1 MAERLTEYM
10 RRRCLALNAD
20 DRAELAGMLLQ
31 SLEGESR
38 IDKAG
43 TLAAIRQAVLDT
55 YGVDILKRG
64 RSQPGA
70 DCKMVAAALALHLLP
85 ISQSEVARW
94 MGVKPCTVNY
104 YNRQVRE
111 ALDMPVT
118 NPRLIA
124 EYKTIFKQYGKN
136 KTE

>member
-1 MAERLTEYM
+1 M
-10 RRRCLALNAD
+10 RRRCLALNAY
-20 DRAELAGMLLQ
+20 DRADLAGMLLQ

-38 IDKAG
+38 LDKAG
-43 TLAAIRQAVLDT
+43 TLAAIRQAVLDA
-55 YGVDILKRG
+55 YGVDVLKRG

-70 DCKMVAAALALHLLP
+70 DCKMVAAALALDLLP

-124 EYKTIFKQYGKN
+124 EYKTIYEQYGKN

>member
-10 RRRCLALNAD
+10 RRRCLALNAN
-20 DRAELAGMLLQ
+20 DRADLAGMLLQ

-38 IDKAG
+38 IDKDG
-43 TLAAIRQAVLDT
+43 TLAAIRQAVLDA

-124 EYKTIFKQYGKN
+124 EYKTIFEQYGKN
-136 KTE
+136 KAE

>member
-1 MAERLTEYM
+1 M
-10 RRRCLALNAD
+10 RRRCLALNTD
-20 DRAELAGMLLQ
+20 DRADLAGLLLQ

-38 IDKAG
+38 IDKDG
-43 TLAAIRQAVLDT
+43 TLAAIRQAVLDA
-55 YGVDILKRG
+55 YGVDVLKRG

-124 EYKTIFKQYGKN
+124 EYKTIFEQYGKN

>member
-10 RRRCLALNAD
+10 RRRCLALNPD

-38 IDKAG
+38 IDKDG
-43 TLAAIRQAVLDT
+43 TLAARRQAVLDA

-124 EYKTIFKQYGKN
+124 EYKTIYEQYGKN

>member
-10 RRRCLALNAD
+10 RRRCLALNTD
-20 DRAELAGMLLQ
+20 DRADLAGMLLQ

-38 IDKAG
+38 IDKDG
-43 TLAAIRQAVLDT
+43 TLAAIRQAVLDA
-55 YGVDILKRG
+55 YGVDVLKRG

-70 DCKMVAAALALHLLP
+70 DCKMVAAALALNLLP

-124 EYKTIFKQYGKN
+124 EYKTIFEQYGKN

>member
-1 MAERLTEYM
+1 M
-10 RRRCLALNAD
+10 RRRCLALNPD

-43 TLAAIRQAVLDT
+43 TLAAIRQAVLDA
-55 YGVDILKRG
+55 YGVDVLKRG

-70 DCKMVAAALALHLLP
+70 DCKMVAAALALRLLP

-118 NPRLIA
+118 NPRLMA
-124 EYKTIFKQYGKN
+124 EYKTIYEQYGKN